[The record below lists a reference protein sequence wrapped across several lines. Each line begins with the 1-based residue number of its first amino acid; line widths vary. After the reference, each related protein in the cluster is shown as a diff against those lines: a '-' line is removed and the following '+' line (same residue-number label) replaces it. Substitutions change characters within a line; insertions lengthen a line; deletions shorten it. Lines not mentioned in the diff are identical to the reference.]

1 MKANIKQKNTMQE
14 STNNIIRF
22 LTCACTIFPG
32 MKIKA
37 LLKTFNSNHLTT
49 KTKISTKKKYY
60 TTIVNIRK

>member
-14 STNNIIRF
+14 STYNIIRF

-37 LLKTFNSNHLTT
+37 LLKAFNNNHLTT
-49 KTKISTKKKYY
+49 RNK
-60 TTIVNIRK
+60 NINKEEVLKNSEY

>member
-22 LTCACTIFPG
+22 LTFACTIFSG
-32 MKIKA
+32 MKIKP
-37 LLKTFNSNHLTT
+37 LLKTSNSNHLTT

-60 TTIVNIRK
+60 TTIANIRK